1 MDFEKYAEML
11 KLNVGEIVKLKKS
24 KKNGKMIAY
33 SSSGKVILFE
43 NSKELHEG
51 YVQITKVHEK
61 ERVYIARGQNV
72 PFDYYYGISNDEF
85 EEVLKELGF
94 VEEYTR
100 EFNYDTGDGEYPNKF
115 KVYANIDRK
124 MLLTVETWNTKD
136 EESYNSIN
144 LTFAVNTLGTI
155 WHVLE
160 RYGFSHGGG
169 NTSTFDLVRSTL
181 DFPLHKIMDL
191 QLGVNGWNGNHPS
204 LWCYADGHPDEYPSC
219 NQFFIDAAKRI
230 YEFHDDIDKLFD
242 IRTAEAIERYK
253 ENMTK

>member
-85 EEVLKELGF
+85 EEVKKA
-94 VEEYTR
+94 R
-100 EFNYDTGDGEYPNKF
+100 NM
-115 KVYANIDRK
+115 I
-124 MLLTVETWNTKD
+124 
-136 EESYNSIN
+136 
-144 LTFAVNTLGTI
+144 
-155 WHVLE
+155 
-160 RYGFSHGGG
+160 
-169 NTSTFDLVRSTL
+169 
-181 DFPLHKIMDL
+181 
-191 QLGVNGWNGNHPS
+191 
-204 LWCYADGHPDEYPSC
+204 LWQVIHQADHW
-219 NQFFIDAAKRI
+219 DAAGKNL
-230 YEFHDDIDKLFD
+230 K
-242 IRTAEAIERYK
+242 
-253 ENMTK
+253 

>member
-24 KKNGKMIAY
+24 KKNGKLIAY

-43 NSKELHEG
+43 NSKELHVG

-72 PFDYYYGISNDEF
+72 PFDYYHGISNDEL
-85 EEVLKELGF
+85 EEVLKDLGF

-115 KVYANIDRK
+115 KVYANLDRK

-136 EESYNSIN
+136 EESYNSIK
-144 LTFAVNTLGTI
+144 LTLAINTLGTI

-160 RYGFSHGGG
+160 SYGFSHGGG
-169 NTSTFDLVRSTL
+169 NTRNS
-181 DFPLHKIMDL
+181 K
-191 QLGVNGWNGNHPS
+191 
-204 LWCYADGHPDEYPSC
+204 
-219 NQFFIDAAKRI
+219 AAPR
-230 YEFHDDIDKLFD
+230 
-242 IRTAEAIERYK
+242 
-253 ENMTK
+253 